1 MITDPLSS
9 MSSTT
14 SSPPAIDYPVCLR
27 LAGRR
32 VLVVGGGAVARG
44 RVDGLRAA
52 GARVDVV
59 GPRITD
65 ELAALA
71 RAGAIT
77 VSRRPWRP
85 ADLDGATIVV
95 VAIDDRATSAHIAA
109 AARARGVPCTVADQP
124 ALCDFTMPS
133 VGRRGPIT
141 VAVSTGGL
149 APALAARL
157 RRRLV
162 ATIGDDDIAIAHGSA
177 AVRRALPA
185 GRARMKV
192 VGGLVGVAVTIARAL
207 RRAGGRR

>member
-1 MITDPLSS
+1 
-9 MSSTT
+9 MST
-14 SSPPAIDYPVCLR
+14 PEGLRAGEAALDYPVCLR

-52 GARVDVV
+52 GARIDLIAPRVD
-59 GPRITD
+59 D

-77 VSRRPWRP
+77 VIRRPWRP
-85 ADLDGATIVV
+85 DDLVGATIVV
-95 VAIDDRATSAHIAA
+95 VAIDDRAISARIAA

-157 RRRLV
+157 RRRLE
-162 ATIGDDDIAIAHGSA
+162 AAIGDDDIAIAHGSA

-185 GRARMKV
+185 GRHRMAV
-192 VGGLVGVAVTIARAL
+192 VRRLVGLATSFTGGV
-207 RRAGGRR
+207 RRLAGGAG